1 MFEKSKVLE
10 RAAAGLRRG
19 QIKCKRG
26 AVLRRET
33 TTILKQV
40 GRLTPERGG
49 GVEEREGV
57 GIRGEEGREAAE
69 RGCWWEV
76 EEEVVSSK
84 LEHDSTCNLL
94 SQYGNLQNP
103 SAPYPW

>member
-57 GIRGEEGREAAE
+57 GIRGEEGEGREAVGG
-69 RGCWWEV
+69 RWRR
-76 EEEVVSSK
+76 EVVSSN

-103 SAPYPW
+103 SAPYPC

>member
-76 EEEVVSSK
+76 EEGGG
-84 LEHDSTCNLL
+84 LE
-94 SQYGNLQNP
+94 QAG
-103 SAPYPW
+103 A